1 MKSINNLA
9 KKLQNIIFQNILD
22 NIPKNLKLKKKKI
35 NGTIIYKSPE
45 VEAEKYNISR
55 CLFFDKHNDVIIEF
69 TKKLEENFSHC
80 NLSSFYHNMETL
92 EIKDKAE
99 ELKTLIKKILIQN
112 MNGFYNIEENKIQLL
127 KIKSKKHYKNM
138 LMHELLHLSTSKII
152 GNIQFSG
159 FDQYNEKT
167 NSKIGTY
174 LNEGY
179 TEHLNQE
186 YFIKAERNTYKLSK
200 DFARAIERIVGAKKM
215 QELYFNSDLYGLIE
229 ELEKYC
235 RKEAIFNLINKID
248 YYCEQYYM
256 HGYNNNKI
264 YEEILSMIANIY
276 RTKLSIDL
284 SEKKIDEEE
293 YKKKKLLYCDD
304 LENGRINS
312 DNIEVEEYQEYYLII
327 DKKSHESHFYMKNP
341 LEYKTND
348 LKITKK

>member
-1 MKSINNLA
+1 MDKISKFS
-9 KKLQNIIFQNILD
+9 KKLQNLILQKILD
-22 NIPKNLKLKKKKI
+22 NIPKNLKLEQKEI
-35 NGTIIYKSPE
+35 NGTIIYKSPD

-55 CLFFDKHNDVIIEF
+55 CLFFDRYNDVIIEF
-69 TKKLEENFSHC
+69 TKSLEDNFSHC

-92 EIKDKAE
+92 EIKDKVE
-99 ELKTLIKKILIQN
+99 DLITISIKKLCKNIY
-112 MNGFYNIEENKIQLL
+112 GFYRIPENKIQLL
-127 KIKSKKHYKNM
+127 KDYKNT
-138 LMHELLHLSTSKII
+138 LKHELLHLSTGKFI

-159 FDQYNEKT
+159 FYQYNEKI
-167 NSKIGTY
+167 NSKIGVY

-179 TEHLNQE
+179 TEHLNQK
-186 YFIKAERNTYKLSK
+186 YFIKTEINTYKLAK
-200 DFARAIERIVGAKKM
+200 NFAMAIERILGAKKM
-215 QELYFNSDLYGLIE
+215 QELYFDSDLYGLIE

-235 RKEAIFNLINKID
+235 IKEAIFNLINKID